1 MEDPGVFGLR
11 EAWSAAASVLDP
23 LRLTREAALLAA
35 ELVRIGA
42 GRSELDVDPK
52 DPRFRDP
59 AWRDSTLYRR
69 VGQVYRAICRAT
81 NNTLIGGDGDGDW
94 RDRER
99 RKLLADVITSTISP
113 TNMLVGNPAALRRA
127 VETRGRSL
135 ASGAQNLLH
144 DLRHNGGMP
153 AQVDLS
159 QFEVGRN
166 LAVTPG
172 AVVFRN
178 DQLEILQY
186 TPTTPQVHARP
197 VLVMTPQ
204 INKYYFLDLAP
215 GRSFAEYAVAQGLQV
230 FMVSWRN
237 PGPAQASWN
246 LDTYVQALLEA
257 TDAVRAIAGTRDL
270 NFMGFCAGG
279 ITMSALLGHLAHI
292 GDRRARS
299 ASYAVTLLDFSVPAM
314 LGAFRSRPLLATAR
328 FRSRKDGVHRGTDL
342 ARLFSWVRPNDLI
355 WNYWV
360 NNYLMGKSPPAFD
373 ILAWNSDSTNLT
385 AGLHLDFL
393 EIFEKNPF
401 ARPGEWRTLGSP
413 VDLRKVRVD
422 NFVTGAVT
430 DHLTPWKGCYRA
442 TQLLGGE
449 STFVLSHSGHIAS
462 LVNPPGNPQASYW
475 TGPAP
480 GPNPEAW
487 RTKATQQTGSWWE
500 AWVPWIRAR
509 SGPMRNARKPGS
521 RAYPAM
527 EPAPGTYIYR
537 KPD

>member
-1 MEDPGVFGLR
+1 MQLEPTTARPAAPSDVPESVLDAVGGMEDPGVFGLR
-11 EAWSAAASVLDP
+11 EAWSAAASVFDP
-23 LRLTREAALLAA
+23 LRLTREAAVLAA

-69 VGQVYRAICRAT
+69 VGQVYSAICRAT

-292 GDRRARS
+292 GDRRAT
-299 ASYAVTLLDFSVPAM
+299 VQAM
-314 LGAFRSRPLLATAR
+314 P
-328 FRSRKDGVHRGTDL
+328 
-342 ARLFSWVRPNDLI
+342 
-355 WNYWV
+355 
-360 NNYLMGKSPPAFD
+360 
-373 ILAWNSDSTNLT
+373 
-385 AGLHLDFL
+385 
-393 EIFEKNPF
+393 
-401 ARPGEWRTLGSP
+401 
-413 VDLRKVRVD
+413 
-422 NFVTGAVT
+422 
-430 DHLTPWKGCYRA
+430 
-442 TQLLGGE
+442 
-449 STFVLSHSGHIAS
+449 
-462 LVNPPGNPQASYW
+462 
-475 TGPAP
+475 
-480 GPNPEAW
+480 
-487 RTKATQQTGSWWE
+487 
-500 AWVPWIRAR
+500 
-509 SGPMRNARKPGS
+509 
-521 RAYPAM
+521 
-527 EPAPGTYIYR
+527 
-537 KPD
+537 